1 MRLSRKSQK
10 TITTMLK
17 VVSTGIL
24 SAWMMLSPASHAQD
38 IHATS
43 SVSHSAAPKET
54 ATRGL
59 LFEIKSGAKTAYLFG
74 SIHIAKADFYPM
86 SPKVEM
92 AYQFADTVAIEADT
106 SDIVAAQAVMPKLMY
121 AAPDKLEN
129 HLTPATWSN
138 FKSVFGPAS
147 EQMQTLKPFMISSAI
162 AVQVGMQLG
171 FDPAQG
177 IDMHFIQRAKAD
189 KKSLVELE
197 SLGFQADI
205 VSNLNDE
212 ESDAV
217 ISSLLESI
225 KKREMPKELE
235 GIVAS
240 WKAADTEALAK
251 LFTDSANKNPGS
263 KRLMKMLMDDRNE
276 GMAVKIQSM
285 MSAGKKLMVVIGA
298 GHLAGEKSVVDL
310 LRKQGLIVTQLR

>member
-1 MRLSRKSQK
+1 MRFSQQVIATTSKILKISALVALFSLNSMSWAQSGQTTASKS
-10 TITTMLK
+10 
-17 VVSTGIL
+17 
-24 SAWMMLSPASHAQD
+24 
-38 IHATS
+38 S
-43 SVSHSAAPKET
+43 SVASKES

-59 LFEIKSGAKTAYLFG
+59 LFEIKSGDKTAYLFG

-86 SPKVEM
+86 SPKVEK

-106 SDIVAAQAVMPKLMY
+106 TDVAAAQAIMPKLMY
-121 AAPDKLEN
+121 VAPDKLEN
-129 HLTPATWSN
+129 HLTPTTWSN
-138 FKSVFGPAS
+138 FQGVFGPGSA
-147 EQMQTLKPFMISSAI
+147 QMQTLKPFMITSAI
-162 AVQVGMQLG
+162 AVQVGMQMG

-177 IDMHFIQRAKAD
+177 IDMHFIQRAKTD

-205 VSNLNDE
+205 VSNLTDE
-212 ESDAV
+212 ESDSL

-225 KKREMPKELE
+225 KKREMAKELE

-251 LFTDSANKNPGS
+251 LFTDSANKDPAS

-276 GMAVKIQSM
+276 GMAAKIQSM
-285 MSAGKKLMVVIGA
+285 MAAGKKLMVVIGA

-310 LRKQGLIVTQLR
+310 LRKQGMTVTQIR

>member
-1 MRLSRKSQK
+1 MRFSQQ
-10 TITTMLK
+10 TIATMLK

-24 SAWMMLSPASHAQD
+24 SAWMMLSPTSQAQD
-38 IHATS
+38 VHAVLP
-43 SVSHSAAPKET
+43 VSNSAAPKET
-54 ATRGL
+54 TTRGL
-59 LFEIKSGAKTAYLFG
+59 LFEIKSSEKTAYLFG

-92 AYQFADTVAIEADT
+92 AYQFADTVVVEADT
-106 SDIVAAQAVMPKLMY
+106 TDVAAAQAMMPKLMY
-121 AAPDKLEN
+121 VAPDKLEN
-129 HLTPATWSN
+129 HLTPATWMN
-138 FKSVFGPAS
+138 FKSTFGPAS

-217 ISSLLESI
+217 ISSLIDAI

-240 WKAADTEALAK
+240 WKAADTDALAK

-263 KRLMKMLMDDRNE
+263 KRMMKMLMDDRNE

-285 MSAGKKLMVVIGA
+285 MTAGKKLMVVIGA

-310 LRKQGLIVTQLR
+310 LRKQGLSVTQIR